1 VVAGGGRS
9 ALSSSSSR
17 TGFDPNSSSSLASGR
32 TRGGRPVTGEATPR
46 PPASGDLIGFPFW
59 GPWGDWYP
67 WYSGGFGWGVG
78 FYGYSPWLY
87 AGTCWGWGHYGAW
100 YDPYGYC
107 FDSYWI
113 DPGYGYS
120 GGGPSEPKY
129 QATTGTIRL
138 RVDPSTAKV
147 YIDNALAGTV
157 AEFNGLTDHLEI
169 EGGHHELKLVAD
181 GFQIYTGDINVEI
194 GRTKTVRVNLKK
206 K

>member
-1 VVAGGGRS
+1 MSGGVSRAG
-9 ALSSSSSR
+9 LNL
-17 TGFDPNSSSSLASGR
+17 NSSSSADAFGAR
-32 TRGGRPVTGEATPR
+32 TRGGRPVTGEAKPR
-46 PPASGDLIGFPFW
+46 PAVGDGDQIGFPFW

-113 DPGYGYS
+113 DPGYGY
-120 GGGPSEPKY
+120 GGGGGSSEPKY

-138 RVDPSTAKV
+138 RVGPSTAKV

-157 AEFNGLTDHLEI
+157 DEFNGLADHLEI

-181 GFQIYTGDINVEI
+181 GYQTYTGDINVEI